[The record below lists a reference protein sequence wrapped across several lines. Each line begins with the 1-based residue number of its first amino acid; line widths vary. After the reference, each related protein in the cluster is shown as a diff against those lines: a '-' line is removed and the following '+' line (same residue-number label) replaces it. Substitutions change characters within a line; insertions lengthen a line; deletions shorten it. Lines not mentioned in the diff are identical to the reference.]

1 MRFDRSIE
9 ANQEL
14 GPGVEE
20 SKFISH
26 TVRVNVFR
34 SIEFLLTYSEP
45 LRALVKSGNLT
56 LLQILAFSFDFEQ
69 KGYDIFFKFQ
79 NIFFFAWPR
88 SIF

>member
-20 SKFISH
+20 SKLISH

-69 KGYDIFFKFQ
+69 KGYDILFKFQ